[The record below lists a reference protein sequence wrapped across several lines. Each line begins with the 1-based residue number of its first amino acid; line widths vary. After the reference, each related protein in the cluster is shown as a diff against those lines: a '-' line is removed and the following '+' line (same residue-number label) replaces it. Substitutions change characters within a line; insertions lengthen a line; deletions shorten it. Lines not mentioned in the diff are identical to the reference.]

1 MKAAA
6 SVPKDAKDKS
16 TQNYYNQSTPNPKK
30 YSSPSTT
37 TLILSNL
44 KIYSVIHERLNKKGY
59 IKKLLD
65 NLTSHRT
72 KIAECLQYNLTLA
85 TQSQKI

>member
-37 TLILSNL
+37 ALILSNL
-44 KIYSVIHERLNKKGY
+44 KIYSVIH
-59 IKKLLD
+59 
-65 NLTSHRT
+65 
-72 KIAECLQYNLTLA
+72 
-85 TQSQKI
+85 